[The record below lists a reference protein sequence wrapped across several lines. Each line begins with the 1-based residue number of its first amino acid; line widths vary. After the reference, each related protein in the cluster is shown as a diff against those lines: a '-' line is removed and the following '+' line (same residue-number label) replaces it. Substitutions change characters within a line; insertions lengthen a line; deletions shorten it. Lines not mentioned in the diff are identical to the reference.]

1 MAADLFESYAVTLV
15 AALILGSQAFGD
27 KGLVFPL
34 LIPAIG
40 ALTAVAGV
48 YLTRPKAGENG
59 LTTINRSF
67 YLSSGIAALASVV
80 LAYVYLPGSFGEFTN
95 IADSLAGADGDPR
108 FIAASAV
115 VIGIVMSAGILGLT
129 GYYTRTDYRPVKDV
143 GKTSLTGAA
152 TVILAGLSV
161 GFESAVYTTL
171 VIGAA
176 VFGAVLGPVFGGL
189 AEFAGIRLSFTIVGL
204 LTLVFA
210 GVATLAR
217 SAPVQQATLA
227 GLRRALRD
235 ERFLGGL
242 WLNMLPAMMFGLLI
256 VLTPLALDDAG
267 WTTFAI
273 AGVFFASGLVEVV
286 LNPYLGRVSDRVGRL
301 LPIRVA
307 LTASVIAAV
316 ALAAVPGPVLLALLI
331 CAAAISFGSL
341 YTPGMALT
349 SHRAEA
355 AGLAQGL
362 AFGVM
367 NTAWAFGELVG
378 PTAGG
383 VLADSYGDA
392 TPYLIGAGLCA
403 VTLATTYRIAG
414 RVRTRAA

>member
-1 MAADLFESYAVTLV
+1 MLHLQRTMQDLT
-15 AALILGSQAFGD
+15 
-27 KGLVFPL
+27 P
-34 LIPAIG
+34 
-40 ALTAVAGV
+40 
-48 YLTRPKAGENG
+48 
-59 LTTINRSF
+59 
-67 YLSSGIAALASVV
+67 
-80 LAYVYLPGSFGEFTN
+80 
-95 IADSLAGADGDPR
+95 
-108 FIAASAV
+108 
-115 VIGIVMSAGILGLT
+115 
-129 GYYTRTDYRPVKDV
+129 
-143 GKTSLTGAA
+143 
-152 TVILAGLSV
+152 ILAGVRRLLLLVSSIIFVDALLFTALTPLVPGYAEQFDLSKAGAGLLV
-161 GFESAVYTTL
+161 GAYGAGALFGGIPGGLAAARFGPKRAVVGGLILLALACFAFAAADSALTL
-171 VIGAA
+171 GGARFVQGLASTATWAGSLAWISVVAPRARRGEVIGTAFGAA